1 MDSLN
6 LVPADLGLLVTSVTA
21 CAPSGH
27 MSLSSWCSLIG
38 RVGFNWRKERN
49 ENYHCTVNLTDNSCN
64 MH

>member
-27 MSLSSWCSLIG
+27 ISFSSWCSLIDG
-38 RVGFNWRKERN
+38 VDINRRKGEKHRQ
-49 ENYHCTVNLTDNSCN
+49 
-64 MH
+64 